1 MIALRC
7 DSVVSAAGNTRIAR
21 LSLETLG
28 LVAVAAL
35 SGTALSQASSETDRV
50 DDKDRIAEEM
60 LAAQAKE
67 GPRSAALIELFKELG
82 VLYETEGR
90 YELATAALE
99 QARQL
104 VRANYG
110 LHTLDQVP
118 LLQQAMANQ
127 QAASNFAMVRALEEE
142 LLDLAGRHPDDVRSA
157 AIYRDAG
164 RRRMEVLRRFVAGEA
179 PGEVYP
185 EAGVY
190 SFWRDD
196 MIRDLAADAQIH
208 YADAAAVMLRN
219 RRYASDELRDSEMEI
234 VRASDVIRR
243 LARPLRWNSTMAGAQ
258 ATMQQNTFSSVSR
271 NRLNRN
277 QEERRLHNPAL
288 QERMNTL
295 TELANRAAVPDAPG
309 AAQDFAGNLRGD
321 GIVSPYQL
329 GRDSYARVIAYDE
342 LVLGDSA
349 DAASLRN
356 RLEAYL
362 QLADWDLLYSQNG
375 VAFDQ
380 YARVHELLEST
391 PIGEPL
397 IAEIFAPSLPIVLPV
412 FSQSPLAT
420 LESPRYIDVSFEI
433 TKFGESRRVEIV
445 GAAPDVSDAARDELL
460 SLVKSARFRPRV
472 TDGELGRAAPVVVRY
487 YLN

>member
-1 MIALRC
+1 MNALRY
-7 DSVVSAAGNTRIAR
+7 DSVVRAAGSTRIAR
-21 LSLETLG
+21 LLLETLG

-35 SGTALSQASSETDRV
+35 PGTAFCQASSETEAV
-50 DDKDRIAEEM
+50 DEKERIAEEM
-60 LAAQAKE
+60 LAAQVQE
-67 GPRSAALIELFKELG
+67 GPRSPALIELFTELG

-118 LLQQAMANQ
+118 LLEQALANQ
-127 QAASNFAMVRALEEE
+127 QAVRNFAMVRALEEQ
-142 LLDLAGRHPDDVRSA
+142 LLDLAERHPDDVRSA

-164 RRRMEVLRRFVAGEA
+164 RRRMDVLVRFVAGEA
-179 PGEVYP
+179 PGEVYT

-219 RRYASDELRDSEMEI
+219 KRYASDDLRDSELEI

-243 LARPLRWNSTMAGAQ
+243 LTRPLRWNSTMAGAQ

-277 QEERRLHNPAL
+277 QEERRVYNPAL
-288 QERMNTL
+288 QERANTL

-309 AAQDFAGNLRGD
+309 AAQGARGD

-342 LVLGDSA
+342 MVLGDSA
-349 DAASLRN
+349 DSASLRK

-375 VAFDQ
+375 AAFDQ

-397 IAEIFAPSLPIVLPV
+397 MAEIFAPQLPIVLPV
-412 FSQSPLAT
+412 FSPNPLAT
-420 LESPRYIDVSFEI
+420 LQSARYIDVSFEV
-433 TKFGESRRVEIV
+433 TKFGESRRVEVV
-445 GAAPDVSDAARDELL
+445 GAAPNVTDAERDELAR
-460 SLVKSARFRPRV
+460 LVKGARFRPRV
-472 TDGELGRAAPVVVRY
+472 AGGELGRPAPVAVRY
-487 YLN
+487 YLK